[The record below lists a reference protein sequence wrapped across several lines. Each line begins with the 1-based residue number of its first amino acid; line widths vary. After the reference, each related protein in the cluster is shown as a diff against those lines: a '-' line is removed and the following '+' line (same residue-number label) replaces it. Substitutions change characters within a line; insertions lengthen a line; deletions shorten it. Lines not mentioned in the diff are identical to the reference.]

1 LTCLQHLLPFKDSD
15 PEVRAAALIALRDLR
30 STQALPALINATL
43 DRSPVVR
50 REAILALA
58 YLQEPSVLPVFRDA
72 LIDPEPEVRRIAI
85 DALSRLDDSAASD
98 LIKAAADLD
107 WQVRAQA
114 VSRLSRFSGE
124 QVINTLQEALKDE
137 RWQVLKEAIE
147 SLRKIQAPVA
157 PRLLP
162 FLRHGIADVRIAA
175 AAAIGEI
182 EDNSSLLALTKLL
195 SDPDTGVQKAA
206 AGAIERLEVR
216 GNAYADE

>member
-1 LTCLQHLLPFKDSD
+1 LKGVENSD

-30 STQALPALINATL
+30 STQALPTLINAAL
-43 DRSPVVR
+43 DQSPVVR
-50 REAILALA
+50 RNAILALA

-85 DALSRLDDSAASD
+85 DALSRLDDSAVSD
-98 LIKAAADLD
+98 LIKAAADVD

-114 VSRLSRFSGE
+114 VSQLSRFSGE
-124 QVINTLQEALKDE
+124 QVINTLQEALKDV

-147 SLRKIQAPVA
+147 SLRKVQAPVA
-157 PRLLP
+157 PHLLP

-175 AAAIGEI
+175 AVAIGEI
-182 EDNSSLLALTKLL
+182 GDNSSLSELTELL

-206 AGAIERLEVR
+206 AGAIERLEAR
-216 GNAYADE
+216 GNAYADEQI